1 LVEVTNRTVDGRFLL
16 RPSREVNDII
26 LGVLARAA
34 RLYRVGVCAFNFL
47 SNHYHLLLRPA
58 DAQALRGFMTHLNTN
73 LSKEIGRHRGW
84 RGLWRRRYHHAIVSD
99 EPEAQLARLR
109 YVLGQGCK
117 EGLVR
122 SPKDWPGASCVEA
135 ITTGRAVRGIWF
147 NRTAEHKARKCRKP
161 VAKYD
166 YAEVETLGLVP
177 LPCWEAMEP
186 EQVRERCRSLVGEI
200 EEETRSGIAESGKAP
215 LGKRRILRQDLPRR
229 HLGRTQG
236 PRARLLRVLSRLPPG
251 RRGAPRRATSDL
263 PPRLLSACTPL
274 HDPRRTLKGPSDS
287 LTGPLERAGEPPR
300 WRSSAPP
307 RDSGTVLSMFPLA
320 DPFGSRPGRHP
331 RYPARPERRNGT
343 VLRACRTRSA

>member
-1 LVEVTNRTVDGRFLL
+1 
-16 RPSREVNDII
+16 
-26 LGVLARAA
+26 
-34 RLYRVGVCAFNFL
+34 
-47 SNHYHLLLRPA
+47 
-58 DAQALRGFMTHLNTN
+58 MTHLNTN

-215 LGKRRILRQDLPRR
+215 LGKRRILRQDPYARPARFEPSPAPRFHAATWDVR
-229 HLGRTQG
+229 KGLELAYYEFCLAYRQAAEEL
-236 PRARLLRVLSRLPPG
+236 RAG
-251 RRGAPRRATSDL
+251 RRAIFPLGCFPPAL
-263 PPRLLSACTPL
+263 PFT
-274 HDPRRTLKGPSDS
+274 T
-287 LTGPLERAGEPPR
+287 RAGP
-300 WRSSAPP
+300 
-307 RDSGTVLSMFPLA
+307 
-320 DPFGSRPGRHP
+320 
-331 RYPARPERRNGT
+331 
-343 VLRACRTRSA
+343 